1 MMSKNQQGHHLKE
14 SNQLELETSQW
25 LILLS
30 ISHHLISLQLDL
42 LHNILLDIWFQPIN
56 HLHIN
61 LVSNL
66 RLMVLLAMDNLL
78 LLTGLVHH
86 HRMEPHH
93 LMEPLHLPTEL
104 NHSIKCLLNMELLHL
119 TTPMQQVL
127 LAKWLPHIH
136 RAA

>member
-30 ISHHLISLQLDL
+30 TSHHLISLQLDL

-78 LLTGLVHH
+78 LLTWLVN
-86 HRMEPHH
+86 HH

-127 LAKWLPHIH
+127 PAKWLPHIL